1 MQKRIAV
8 FVLLLLG
15 CGSGTLLADETLLPS
30 AIGAEMVDLS
40 LQQVENLASRR
51 NRELAASRR
60 GLEAA
65 QADAISAAQRPNP
78 TLSINT
84 ASINPHTG
92 VGKGGLWE
100 KHVDTIIR
108 VDQLFERG
116 DKRGLRQ
123 AAAAQGIEAG
133 RADLADNARQ
143 LVSGIASAYFDL
155 LLAQQR
161 EAVSRESV
169 GLYRGTLD
177 AAEKRLRAGDVSP
190 TDVARVSVDALRA
203 ENDMRQSRADVLKAQ
218 ATLAYMIG
226 MEAESSRIRASDS
239 WPPIS
244 RLAPMPDLETL
255 LESRP
260 DVKAARARSY
270 MAEKTRDL
278 ARAQRSRDVTV
289 GVQYEHFPP
298 DNRNMLGVGISIP
311 IFANYEYAGEI
322 RRAEVDRMAA
332 EDNLE
337 RVIALARTDST
348 RTRADVESASDRVR
362 RYHGTILDQ
371 ARKAAAAAEFA
382 YRHGA
387 LGVMD
392 LLDARRTLKATLLD
406 AATAEAEY
414 AKALVAWQSAIT
426 VNAKEE
432 K

>member
-1 MQKRIAV
+1 MQKRMAV
-8 FVLLLLG
+8 FMLLLLG
-15 CGSGTLLADETLLPS
+15 CGSGTLLAGETPLP
-30 AIGAEMVDLS
+30 GAMGEDMIDLS
-40 LQQVENLASRR
+40 LQRVENLASRR

-60 GLEAA
+60 ALQAA
-65 QADAISAAQRPNP
+65 QADAITAGQRPNP
-78 TLSINT
+78 MLSMNT

-92 VGKGGLWE
+92 VGNGSLWE
-100 KHVDTIIR
+100 KHVDTVIR

-116 DKRGLRQ
+116 DKRILRQ
-123 AAAAQGIEAG
+123 AAAAQGIEAV
-133 RADLADNARQ
+133 RADLADNTRQ

-155 LLAQQR
+155 ALAQQR
-161 EAVSRESV
+161 ELVSRESA
-169 GLYRGTLD
+169 GLYRATLE
-177 AAEKRLRAGDVSP
+177 AAQKRLRAGDVSA
-190 TDVARVSVDALRA
+190 TDVARVSVDAFRA
-203 ENDMRQSRADVLKAQ
+203 ENDLRQSRADVLKAQ

-226 MEAESSRIRASDS
+226 MENASSKIRASDP
-239 WPPIS
+239 WPAVS
-244 RLAPMPDLETL
+244 RLPPMPDLEAL

-260 DVKAARARSY
+260 DVKAARARTY

-278 ARAQRSRDVTV
+278 ARALRSRDVTV
-289 GVQYEHFPP
+289 GVLYEHFPP

-311 IFANYEYAGEI
+311 LFANYEYEGEI

-337 RVIALARTDST
+337 RVIALARTDIT
-348 RTRADVESASDRVR
+348 RARADVESASDRLL

-414 AKALVAWQSAIT
+414 AKALAAWESAIT
-426 VNAKEE
+426 VNVKEE

>member
-1 MQKRIAV
+1 
-8 FVLLLLG
+8 
-15 CGSGTLLADETLLPS
+15 
-30 AIGAEMVDLS
+30 
-40 LQQVENLASRR
+40 
-51 NRELAASRR
+51 
-60 GLEAA
+60 
-65 QADAISAAQRPNP
+65 
-78 TLSINT
+78 
-84 ASINPHTG
+84 
-92 VGKGGLWE
+92 
-100 KHVDTIIR
+100 
-108 VDQLFERG
+108 
-116 DKRGLRQ
+116 
-123 AAAAQGIEAG
+123 
-133 RADLADNARQ
+133 
-143 LVSGIASAYFDL
+143 L

-161 EAVSRESV
+161 EVVLRESV
-169 GLYRGTLD
+169 GLYRATLD

-203 ENDMRQSRADVLKAQ
+203 ENDMRQSRGDVLKAQ

-226 MEAESSRIRASDS
+226 MEAESSRIRASDP

-244 RLAPMPDLETL
+244 SLAPMPDLETL

-298 DNRNMLGVGISIP
+298 DNRNMLGVGISMP

-414 AKALVAWQSAIT
+414 AKALVAWESAIT